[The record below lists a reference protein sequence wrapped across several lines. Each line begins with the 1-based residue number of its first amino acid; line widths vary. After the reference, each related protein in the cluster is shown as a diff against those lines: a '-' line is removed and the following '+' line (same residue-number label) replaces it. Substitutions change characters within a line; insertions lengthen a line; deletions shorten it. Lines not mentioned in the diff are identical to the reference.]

1 MSLSAPLPQAP
12 LPQARRRKKN
22 PLPYLLAAAAL
33 TGLLAYIIFGNLAQ
47 SIEYFVTPTE
57 YQAEEAA
64 LQGRTVRIGGLVKDV
79 SYDRQ
84 SLNLHFKVTDGGATF
99 PVVYQGAV
107 SDLFKEN
114 QGVVVRG
121 TFNAQN
127 VFTANEL
134 IVKHSEEYRVPQS
147 QRELKDMLKNAK
159 DANAEGS

>member
-1 MSLSAPLPQAP
+1 MTTPLAPPPLSR
-12 LPQARRRKKN
+12 ARRRRKN
-22 PLPYLLAAAAL
+22 PLPYVLGGVILA
-33 TGLLAYIIFGNLAQ
+33 GLLGYIIFGNLAQ

-57 YQAEEAA
+57 YKAQESS
-64 LQGRTVRIGGLVKDV
+64 LQGRTVRIGGLVRDV

-84 SLNLHFKVTDGGATF
+84 TLKLSFKVTDGGATF

-107 SDLFKEN
+107 SDLFKVG

-121 TFNAQN
+121 AFDGQN

-147 QRELKDMLKNAK
+147 QGELKNMLKNAK

>member
-1 MSLSAPLPQAP
+1 MTTPASE

-22 PLPYLLAAAAL
+22 PLPYLLAGAVLA
-33 TGLLAYIIFGNLAQ
+33 GLLAYIIFGNLAQ

-57 YQAEEAA
+57 YQAEKAS
-64 LQGRTVRIGGLVKDV
+64 LQGRTVRIGGLVKAV
-79 SYDRQ
+79 SYDRAT
-84 SLNLHFKVTDGGATF
+84 LNLHFNVTDGGATF

-121 TFNAQN
+121 VFNTSN
-127 VFTANEL
+127 VFQANEL
-134 IVKHSEEYRVPQS
+134 IVKHSEEYRVPRSQS
-147 QRELKDMLKNAK
+147 ELKDMLKNAK

>member
-1 MSLSAPLPQAP
+1 MSAPLSPAP
-12 LPQARRRKKN
+12 LPRARRRRKN
-22 PLPYLLAAAAL
+22 PLPYVLGAL
-33 TGLLAYIIFGNLAQ
+33 ILVGLLSYIIFGNLAQ

-57 YQAEEAA
+57 YRAQEST
-64 LQGRTVRIGGLVKDV
+64 LQGRTVRIGGLVKEV

-84 SLNLHFKVTDGGATF
+84 TLKLRFKVTDGGATF

-107 SDLFKEN
+107 SDLFKVD

-121 TFNAQN
+121 AFDTQN

-147 QRELKDMLKNAK
+147 QSELKNMLRNAK
-159 DANAEGS
+159 DANAEGN

>member
-1 MSLSAPLPQAP
+1 MTTPASQSP
-12 LPQARRRKKN
+12 LPQARRRRKN
-22 PLPYLLAAAAL
+22 PLPYLLAGVAL
-33 TGLLAYIIFGNLAQ
+33 IGLLAYIIFGNLAQ

-57 YQAEEAA
+57 YQADEAN
-64 LQGRTVRIGGLVKDV
+64 LQGHTVRIGGLVRAVK
-79 SYDRQ
+79 YDRD
-84 SLNLHFKVTDGGATF
+84 SLDLHFNVTDGGATF

-127 VFTANEL
+127 VFQANEL

-147 QRELKDMLKNAK
+147 QSELKNMLKNAK
-159 DANAEGS
+159 DANAEGQ